1 MTKIERIIDDLNND
15 RTMPTDALY
24 FQKGFSFLPM
34 AFSENF
40 NNDLDWSV
48 SASPEM
54 LLMLWLEYEVMVRHD
69 GRGYQLKLTR
79 AERKALAK
87 AYDGW
92 YDRQRTMHKQN
103 QWKASQ

>member
-15 RTMPTDALY
+15 RTIPTDALY
-24 FQKGFSFLPM
+24 FKRGFSFLPM

-40 NNDLDWSV
+40 NRDLDWSV
-48 SASPEM
+48 SACPEM
-54 LLMLWLEYEVMVRHD
+54 FLMLWLEYTVEVRYN
-69 GRGYQLKLTR
+69 GRNYELKLTR
-79 AERKALAK
+79 PERKALAK

-103 QWKASQ
+103 RWEARQ